1 MIHLVRDDVRSYQR
15 HELWV
20 VDALVVVGG
29 LVQLDAQ
36 GEAPSAASF
45 LDTSDGLGEL
55 ALQVRKPYISNA

>member
-36 GEAPSAASF
+36 GEAPIVASF
-45 LDTSDGLGEL
+45 IDISDGSGEL
-55 ALQVRKPYISNA
+55 ALQVRKPYISDA